1 MKPKQLII
9 LGVVLVAL
17 IFLYSFSGNVENT
30 GSKSGLQAGDVII
43 NSETLNVN
51 DVTSLKISDTDDSV
65 HLSRQEGSWVVS
77 NRDNYKADFS
87 KISRVL
93 KKLIEIRVAE
103 QLKAGASTYS
113 RFDLSDPKEGSD
125 SEGAGTRVQLFKS
138 NNESASVELIVGKRF
153 GGATVD
159 SGQQGGGNGKYLR
172 LGGNENQVFIV
183 ADSLY
188 DIESSTSSWLEKN
201 PFSIDKPKN
210 ILVTHSDE
218 EKFNFTRTE
227 EGGDAVLEGLSDE
240 EELNTSNTSSIVSP
254 FASFTFKDVVVG
266 DNAKPENTGLAKPV
280 NVEVSTFDGF
290 NYKIAIGKGE
300 GANVDSEE
308 QEAALTSAT
317 YYLKYSVDATFP
329 EFKLKAR
336 EAQDDEVIKDDA
348 SDEDKK
354 KISELVKSRDLED
367 KEKQQKDYEEKK
379 KIWKDKLDK
388 EKSFSGT
395 IYEIDSWNAEK
406 FFNKREDL
414 VKKKEKEEAKG
425 EVDPGSVLNLPNEG
439 GALPAIPGTL
449 IPGITPQNDDSG
461 E

>member
-51 DVTSLKISDTDDSV
+51 DVTSLKISDADDSV

-113 RFDLSDPKEGSD
+113 RFDLADPKEGSD

-218 EKFNFTRTE
+218 EKFNFTRAE
-227 EGGDAVLEGLSDE
+227 EGGDAALEGLSDE

>member
-1 MKPKQLII
+1 M
-9 LGVVLVAL
+9 
-17 IFLYSFSGNVENT
+17 
-30 GSKSGLQAGDVII
+30 
-43 NSETLNVN
+43 
-51 DVTSLKISDTDDSV
+51 
-65 HLSRQEGSWVVS
+65 
-77 NRDNYKADFS
+77 
-87 KISRVL
+87 
-93 KKLIEIRVAE
+93 
-103 QLKAGASTYS
+103 KAGASTYS
-113 RFDLSDPKEGSD
+113 RFDLADPKEGSD

-188 DIESSTSSWLEKN
+188 DIESSTSSWLEKT

-218 EKFNFTRTE
+218 EKFNFTRAE
-227 EGGDAVLEGLSDE
+227 EGGDAALEGLSDE
-240 EELNTSNTSSIVSP
+240 EELNTTNTSSIVSP